1 MSKTTGAD
9 RERMRKDALRR
20 LYALPARTKD
30 RKRASKKRKPQ
41 SGSRRT
47 SITTTHAR

>member
-1 MSKTTGAD
+1 MSETTKND

-20 LYALPARTKD
+20 LYALPARK
-30 RKRASKKRKPQ
+30 KNKKKGSVKRKMQ